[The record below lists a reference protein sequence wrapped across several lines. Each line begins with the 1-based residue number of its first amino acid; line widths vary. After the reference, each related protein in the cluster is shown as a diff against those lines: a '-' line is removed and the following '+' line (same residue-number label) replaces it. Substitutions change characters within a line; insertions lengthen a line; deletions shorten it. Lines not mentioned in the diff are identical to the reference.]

1 MIARRIELHEVQ
13 GDRLNVLLEPN
24 VKNLARQFAFSLAS
38 LDLSNMQFCMSPG
51 CQPPLRDDIPLTN
64 AGSDARVR
72 LVDQSVVD
80 SVSIALAP
88 DLLAWA
94 FFLGLSLLSAAIVF
108 KGDRFQTNIRY
119 NSAVQDVISNC
130 AGSHGNLPTVQDCK
144 PGFRRNLH

>member
-1 MIARRIELHEVQ
+1 MSFLSRTS
-13 GDRLNVLLEPN
+13 
-24 VKNLARQFAFSLAS
+24 KTWLANSRSHWPPSISQTCSFACPQAAS
-38 LDLSNMQFCMSPG
+38 RHSG
-51 CQPPLRDDIPLTN
+51 DDIPLTN
-64 AGSDARVR
+64 AGSDARLR

-80 SVSIALAP
+80 GVSIALAP
-88 DLLAWA
+88 DLLAWD